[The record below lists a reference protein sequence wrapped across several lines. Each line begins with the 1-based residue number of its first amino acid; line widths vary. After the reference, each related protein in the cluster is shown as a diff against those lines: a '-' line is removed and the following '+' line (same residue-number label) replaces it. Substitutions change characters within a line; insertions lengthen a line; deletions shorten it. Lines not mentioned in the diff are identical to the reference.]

1 MFDEDWSKTVTATVT
16 AMAKNGVTNHPPRLV
31 DRGGDMSKRWYIN
44 FYVRDENGK
53 PVRKQYTAM
62 NQYKTLESRYD
73 FSKRAL
79 IAINNLLR
87 KGATLE
93 STNHIEPKPAYTFAE
108 WAHKVFLLKKQTN
121 SESTYNYYKRLAEYL
136 SKWPEGKL
144 RLDKIT
150 RSHGK
155 AIQNHLINLGLGN
168 KSVNNYVSML
178 GTVINEAIE
187 EELVQHNP
195 LAGIK
200 SLPIE
205 KGKHYPFTQQQLS
218 NIITKMERDDP
229 QTALFVSFIFYL
241 LSRPTKEIR
250 LLKVGDIMDSSIR
263 IRSEHMKT
271 RRGRFVAIPQ
281 HLEELIEK
289 YQLRSY
295 DPDLYIFGQGDAP
308 GTVPRGK
315 TYFYRRNIKVLK
327 SLNYVDKD
335 YDLYSYKHSGV
346 IALVMAGIDVEFIR
360 AQCGHSNLSQTSR
373 YLKDIGAIRGNDELI
388 KGYPKIGSFF

>member
-1 MFDEDWSKTVTATVT
+1 
-16 AMAKNGVTNHPPRLV
+16 
-31 DRGGDMSKRWYIN
+31 
-44 FYVRDENGK
+44 
-53 PVRKQYTAM
+53 M

-79 IAINNLLR
+79 IAINSLLK
-87 KGATLE
+87 KGVSLE
-93 STNHIEPKPAYTFAE
+93 AVQTIEPKPAYTFAE
-108 WAHKVFLLKKQTN
+108 WAYKVYQQKKQTN

-136 SKWPEGKL
+136 SKWPDGKV

-155 AIQNHLINLGLGN
+155 AIQTYLIDSGLSN

-178 GTVINEAIE
+178 GTIMNEAIE
-187 EELVQHNP
+187 EELISNNA
-195 LAGIK
+195 LAQIK
-200 SLPIE
+200 SLPIQ
-205 KGKHYPFTQQQLS
+205 KGKHYPFTQNQLA
-218 NIITKMERDDP
+218 NIIRTLQQEDP

-241 LSRPTKEIR
+241 LARPNKEIR
-250 LLKVGDIMDSSIR
+250 LLKIGDIMESSIR

-271 RRGRFVAIPQ
+271 RRGRFVAIPN
-281 HLEELIEK
+281 HLQELIDYYK
-289 YQLRSY
+289 LCSY
-295 DPDLYIFGQGDAP
+295 EPDLYIFGQSNAP
-308 GTVPRGK
+308 GAVPRGK

-327 SLNYVDKD
+327 SLNYTDKE

-373 YLKDIGAIRGNDELI
+373 YLKDIGAIRGNEELVNN
-388 KGYPKIGSFF
+388 YPKIGSFF